1 MEELLLVDVK
11 DAHGALWSVP
21 ASRIRLV
28 KHLGSGSNIYDRIVA
43 DGDEELL
50 VCTYGGDPT
59 TLGESMYLMKPHKKG
74 EGRYKQALD

>member
-28 KHLGSGSNIYDRIVA
+28 KHRGSGAERYDKIVT
-43 DGDEELL
+43 DGDEELIC
-50 VCTYGGDPT
+50 VWGEDPAAIEKC
-59 TLGESMYLMKPHKKG
+59 LWVARARNSRIKD
-74 EGRYKQALD
+74 GR

>member
-28 KHLGSGSNIYDRIVA
+28 KHRGSGTERYDKIVT
-43 DGDEELL
+43 DGDEELICVL
-50 VCTYGGDPT
+50 GDVPT
-59 TLGESMYLMKPHKKG
+59 VIEKSLWVARARNCRIKA
-74 EGRYKQALD
+74 GR